1 MNKNDNDRLRKE
13 FSKMILTGKQTQK
26 EVAAILGIS
35 RVTANRWAKDIP
47 ALKYLRVRANL
58 ASELENLSKHPKGNE
73 QLIFSY
79 IEQLDRLDS
88 MIRKAKFIP
97 NL

>member
-1 MNKNDNDRLRKE
+1 MKKIDNDRLRKE

-26 EVAAILGIS
+26 EVAEILGIS
-35 RVTANRWAKDIP
+35 RVTANKWTKDIP
-47 ALKYLRVRANL
+47 AVKYWRIRANL
-58 ASELENLSKHPKGNE
+58 ASELELLSKHPKGNE

-79 IEQLDRLDS
+79 IEQLERLDS